1 MDNLSL
7 FLEDIPK
14 EMCGANTFCCSQYFS
29 NYSVG
34 SYEGRDHL
42 SIYLWKFQGDGA
54 YTEMEEREFSGTTCF
69 LL

>member
-42 SIYLWKFQGDGA
+42 SIYL
-54 YTEMEEREFSGTTCF
+54 
-69 LL
+69 